1 VRTPTQTL
9 RRRAAPRAEPSKEC
23 DETSDDRSWI
33 ERCCDGRVPDAVIPR
48 HPACTGLLD
57 VVDSVSAAILALADD
72 GTIVFANERASG
84 LFARRA
90 APEDAAPELVGTDV
104 ARWLAPLPALLEAQ
118 ARDERPTMRFEGPAG
133 VQVLGFSITRARR
146 SGPALHVISFQD
158 LTRVRTLE
166 EERDRLLRLAT
177 VGEVMPMLLHETKNP
192 LAAACTLLELLI
204 EERTEPALQS
214 DLHNVLVE
222 IRRSLLT
229 LEGLGSV
236 GRELR
241 ASTPQAIDHAVTEA
255 VGLIE
260 ARARQQGIV
269 LSAHIEAMPLLP
281 LDASSLRG
289 IVLNLL
295 TNAIHACGA
304 AGHVAVKMRLVEGT
318 LELDVEDDGAGMS
331 ADVLARCC
339 ETFFTTKRSGSGLGL
354 ALCARLVDE
363 ARGTLS
369 IESAPGNGTRVHIA
383 IPPLVNRPRP
393 HSVGMEIAEGVS
405 RTDAAGA
412 GEAVFSRD

>member
-1 VRTPTQTL
+1 V
-9 RRRAAPRAEPSKEC
+9 
-23 DETSDDRSWI
+23 SD
-33 ERCCDGRVPDAVIPR
+33 AQVIAR
-48 HPACTGLLD
+48 HQACGGLLD
-57 VVDSVSAAILALADD
+57 VIDSVSAAILAIGDD
-72 GTIVFANERASG
+72 GTILFANERATQ
-84 LFARRA
+84 LFARRGA
-90 APEDAAPELVGTDV
+90 SEDEAPHLVGTDV
-104 ARWLAPLPALLEAQ
+104 GRWLAPLATLLEAQ
-118 ARDERPTMRFEGPAG
+118 ARDERPTLTFEGASG
-133 VQVLGFSITRARR
+133 AQVLGFSITQARR
-146 SGPALHVISFQD
+146 SGPPLHVISFQD
-158 LTRVRTLE
+158 LTRVRGLE
-166 EERDRLLRLAT
+166 VERDRLLRLAT

-204 EERTEPALQS
+204 EERPEPALQS

-241 ASTPQAIDHAVTEA
+241 ASTPQAIDHAVSEA

-260 ARARQQGIV
+260 ARARRQGVV
-269 LSAHIEAMPLLP
+269 LSAQIEAMPLLP

-304 AGHVAVKMRLVEGT
+304 SGNVAVKMRLVHGT

-369 IESAPGNGTRVHIA
+369 IESAPGAGTRVHIA
-383 IPPLVNRPRP
+383 IPPSGGGPRLVRLENEGAVPRT
-393 HSVGMEIAEGVS
+393 A
-405 RTDAAGA
+405 AAGA
-412 GEAVFSRD
+412 GDAVFSRD